1 MPASYKD
8 LDIKF
13 VIKLTKNSGDGVGY
27 GKIVISN
34 LPPGRYKIYYLKPC
48 EPQRILKSANV
59 KLRKVGHGQEFNI
72 WYVSKSS

>member
-1 MPASYKD
+1 MPLSYKD
-8 LDIKF
+8 LDINY
-13 VIKLTKNSGDGVGY
+13 VVKLTKNGEGQGH
-27 GKIVISN
+27 GLIVIST
-34 LPPGRYKIYYLKPC
+34 LPPGRYKIYYLKPH